1 MDLRFESSV
10 KSYNIKTADDIA
22 RFNRRFE
29 SSVKLYNI
37 KKCILERSKNAVFEY
52 LETLPEYDVSE
63 PINVTN
69 TIFIIKKYAKE
80 MVLITRPLD
89 YEQVILYYG
98 AEKDILDLL
107 RH

>member
-1 MDLRFESSV
+1 MRFESSV
-10 KSYNIKTADDIA
+10 KSYNIKTYGMVSYRHIL
-22 RFNRRFE
+22 FE
-29 SSVKLYNI
+29 RSVKSYNI

-52 LETLPEYDVSE
+52 LETLPEYDISE

-80 MVLITRPLD
+80 MVLIIRPLD

>member
-10 KSYNIKTADDIA
+10 KS
-22 RFNRRFE
+22 
-29 SSVKLYNI
+29 YNI

-52 LETLPEYDVSE
+52 LETLPEYDISE

-80 MVLITRPLD
+80 MVLIIRPLD
-89 YEQVILYYG
+89 YEQVILYYE